1 MNAPRFVCVALL
13 VCACCCPQAQPA
25 RDPFV
30 AADPP
35 PAEDARGDA
44 PERYVVHGI
53 LLLRGHALAALKT
66 PAGEFRIVRAG
77 DALGG
82 AGDKVAR
89 ITAAGVHVRTATGVR
104 RLPDTF

>member
-1 MNAPRFVCVALL
+1 MNVSRFVCVALL
-13 VCACCCPQAQPA
+13 VCVYCVPQAQPA

-30 AADPP
+30 AAEA
-35 PAEDARGDA
+35 PAEAPRGDA
-44 PERYVVHGI
+44 PEDYTVHGI

-66 PAGEFRIVRAG
+66 PAGEFRIVGVG
-77 DALGG
+77 DVVGS

-89 ITAAGVHVRTATGVR
+89 ITVAGVHVRTATGIQ